1 MVVEP
6 KYYLSKIDGNV
17 YDVTDNVEEAYA
29 ELARP
34 FQMLEDERYEE

>member
-1 MVVEP
+1 MAVEP
-6 KYYLSKIDGNV
+6 KYYLAKIDGNV

-34 FQMLEDERYEE
+34 FQMLEDEMY